1 VRVKLGG
8 ADIVVAQGHEAGG
21 HTGRVGGLA
30 LTPQVV
36 DAIAPTPVVAAGGI
50 GDGRGLAA
58 ALALGAQGVWVGT
71 AFLATNEANVTPEN
85 KQRFIDITEEDTR
98 VTRLF
103 SGKTLRHPVTPL
115 VEDWEASGLKAL
127 PMGVQ
132 GVLSN
137 HVQLA
142 AKRSGRGDLIYQPA
156 GQIVGMVKEI
166 RPAAEVLE
174 DMVRG
179 AADVITGLQ
188 RQQIRVEV

>member
-1 VRVKLGG
+1 
-8 ADIVVAQGHEAGG
+8 
-21 HTGRVGGLA
+21 
-30 LTPQVV
+30 
-36 DAIAPTPVVAAGGI
+36 
-50 GDGRGLAA
+50 
-58 ALALGAQGVWVGT
+58 
-71 AFLATNEANVTPEN
+71 
-85 KQRFIDITEEDTR
+85 
-98 VTRLF
+98 
-103 SGKTLRHPVTPL
+103 
-115 VEDWEASGLKAL
+115 
-127 PMGVQ
+127 MGVQ